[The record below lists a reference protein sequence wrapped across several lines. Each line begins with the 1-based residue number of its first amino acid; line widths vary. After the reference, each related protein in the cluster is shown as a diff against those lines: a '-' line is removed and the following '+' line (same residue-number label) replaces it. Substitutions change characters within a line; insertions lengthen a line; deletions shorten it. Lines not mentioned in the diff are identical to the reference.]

1 MAAEIYI
8 SKRCE
13 YCMKLLIELKGRP
26 DLKGSIKIISI
37 DDEPFP
43 NIIKTVPTMISD
55 GQLFTAKQIFDM
67 LEESKEVQHANNQR
81 MESHGQQGQGQ
92 GQGHGQ
98 GQQNKGQE
106 QGSSDELSGY
116 CDNGMCLG
124 FSPLEGGGMDSGN
137 FATIDDKEG
146 EFLNVKNDGYSNQS
160 KKSADF
166 DSDYEKLLS
175 ERGNMMPGRPPV
187 R

>member
-13 YCMKLLIELKGRP
+13 YCMKLLIELKGRQ

-55 GQLFTAKQIFDM
+55 GQLFNAKQIFDM
-67 LEESKEVQHANNQR
+67 LEESKEVQQANSQR
-81 MESHGQQGQGQ
+81 QMQEQGQGKEQGQGQ
-92 GQGHGQ
+92 G
-98 GQQNKGQE
+98 KE

-124 FSPLEGGGMDSGN
+124 FSPLEGDGMDSGN
-137 FATIDDKEG
+137 FAAIDDKGG

-166 DSDYEKLLS
+166 DSDYEKLLAD
-175 ERGNMMPGRPPV
+175 RGNMMPGRPPV